1 MAVFFYGCVTLD
13 GYLADK
19 AHNLDWLHQTG
30 EPEETGYSDFYRAM
44 DVTLMGRRT
53 FREVERLNC
62 AGSAYPTTE
71 NYVFTHGVLSQ
82 EGFTAVSGDVAEFVK
97 GLGRDK
103 NIWVVGGNTIL
114 APLLHQD
121 MVDHMII
128 QVAPVLVGGG
138 IPLFAQDEVRKRF
151 YLEDVRRYGQF
162 AELRYSA
169 VVR

>member
-62 AGSAYPTTE
+62 AASVYPTTE
-71 NYVFTHGVLSQ
+71 NYVFTHGDLSQ
-82 EGFTAVSGDVAEFVK
+82 DGFTAVSGDVAEFVK
-97 GLGRDK
+97 KLGRDK
-103 NIWVVGGNTIL
+103 NIWVMGGSAIL
-114 APLLHQD
+114 APLLNQNL
-121 MVDHMII
+121 VDHMII
-128 QVAPVLVGGG
+128 QVAPVLLGEG
-138 IPLFAQDEVRKRF
+138 IPLFTRDETRKRF
-151 YLEDVRRYGQF
+151 YLEEVRKYGQF
-162 AELRYSA
+162 AELRYGRIA
-169 VVR
+169 